1 MSKSDAT
8 LTYVGNTYMQLVL
21 MQMTILYGNELEV
34 AKGLDT
40 HSVMKQT
47 CDNFNSSSC
56 VPDTDCGCVSFHTYA
71 VNRKLTRALGAIVG
85 FSSVHFILM
94 CIWTTLFSLWKDEV
108 TAETSSSYTAIEN

>member
-1 MSKSDAT
+1 MELLGVKLYTSNARLRRSLLCHISSTCVLISLT
-8 LTYVGNTYMQLVL
+8 LYLLST
-21 MQMTILYGNELEV
+21 
-34 AKGLDT
+34 
-40 HSVMKQT
+40 VMKQT